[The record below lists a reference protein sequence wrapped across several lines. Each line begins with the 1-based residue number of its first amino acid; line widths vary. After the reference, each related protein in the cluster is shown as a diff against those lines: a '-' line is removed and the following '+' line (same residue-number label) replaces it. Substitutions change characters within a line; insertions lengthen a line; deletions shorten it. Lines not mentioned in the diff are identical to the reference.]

1 MAGDLATSG
10 APRWAWTAAIVLV
23 VANLLWTGGL
33 ALSHDKALNDR
44 LSYYLVAETLA
55 SGGGLASP
63 AQSTP
68 RGPDLEPP
76 YAVGER
82 PLFPF
87 LVSLAFRLVGPSVR
101 GANFVSALVRS
112 LALLPVFAL
121 ALRLFD
127 HRVALGAAIL
137 YTLSPPWTGLG
148 ATSMSDATFAL
159 FFYLALWAF
168 VVNWQAPSI
177 RGALLAGGALAL
189 AALTREEGLFL
200 GLFLAVVLLIR
211 RRWVAL
217 AAFLAA
223 PIVLLG
229 GWQLYLW
236 QTFGSLPYTARPL
249 VFLPEYELFLLLTL
263 PTRQQYLAAVG
274 GWLGALNIRLFNYVG
289 YLRNLLADGLLLD
302 TGQAG
307 LFPPT
312 FLLPLAVVGWE
323 LAQGWRAKERRAR
336 LVLLLALAMAVQAA
350 ITLGYVGYPQ
360 AMVGEIRHIQVITPF
375 LFILATAGLVRL
387 WDRSQPGRGLAALL
401 AAHFLIF
408 CVIYQFL
415 LVEALVVAPPYNS
428 ADIQAL
434 RQVAPTLGENV
445 ILMSRK
451 PNRAAYYTARPAA
464 IMPLAGFRD
473 LMEYAQAHGVT
484 HLVIQPRELRTRPGL
499 QEGLV
504 AAGESIHLVVKVGNT
519 QILQVRNYDFLPA
532 IAEGGPLDGQ
542 VDPAAPVPPP
552 DWAALLR
559 HSTPSTLSLL
569 RTASAAGQEAE
580 P

>member
-1 MAGDLATSG
+1 MVGDPATSG
-10 APRWAWTAAIVLV
+10 TPRWAWTAAIVLV

-63 AQSTP
+63 AQSAP
-68 RGPDLEPP
+68 RTPDLAPP

-87 LVSLAFRLVGPSVR
+87 LVSLAFRLAGPSVPV
-101 GANFVSALVRS
+101 ANLVSAIMRS
-112 LALLPVFAL
+112 LALLPIFAL

-148 ATSMSDATFAL
+148 ATTMTDAAFAL

-168 VVNWQAPSI
+168 VVAWQKPSPWA
-177 RGALLAGGALAL
+177 ALLAGGGFAL

-200 GLFLAVVLLIR
+200 GLFLAAVLLVG

-217 AAFLAA
+217 VAFLAV
-223 PIVLLG
+223 PTVLLG

-236 QTFGSLPYTARPL
+236 RTFGTLPYTARPL
-249 VFLPEYELFLLLTL
+249 VFLPEYELFLLLKL
-263 PTRQQYLAAVG
+263 PTRQEYLDAVG

-289 YLRNLLADGLLLD
+289 YLRNLLADGLFID

-307 LFPPT
+307 IFPPT
-312 FLLPLAVVGWE
+312 FLLPLGVAGWS
-323 LAQGWRAKERRAR
+323 LAWGWRTRDTRAR

-350 ITLGYVGYPQ
+350 MTLGYVGYPQ

-375 LFILATAGLVRL
+375 LLILATAGIVWL
-387 WDRSQPGRGLAALL
+387 WERPWPGKGAVVLL
-401 AAHFLIF
+401 AVHFLVF
-408 CVIYQFL
+408 CGVYQFL

-434 RQVAPTLGENV
+434 RQVAPTLDEDA

-484 HLVIQPRELRTRPGL
+484 HLVVQPRELRTRPGL
-499 QEGLV
+499 QEGLA
-504 AAGESIHLVVKVGNT
+504 AAGESIRAVAKVGNT

-542 VDPAAPVPPP
+542 VDPAVPVPLPN
-552 DWAALLR
+552 WEALLR
-559 HSTPSTLSLL
+559 RSKPSTLSLL
-569 RTASAAGQEAE
+569 WTANIEGLEAE